1 MPLYLSLCGQAFYS
15 SLLVYLEK
23 RSYRANSGAANPDQP
38 GAGRDD
44 AVRQEEERV
53 HRLALNQPGG
63 DAIIYRDLFHT
74 YRGLIRSS

>member
-1 MPLYLSLCGQAFYS
+1 MHLLLSN
-15 SLLVYLEK
+15 VDK
-23 RSYRANSGAANPDQP
+23 
-38 GAGRDD
+38 
-44 AVRQEEERV
+44 VRQEEERV